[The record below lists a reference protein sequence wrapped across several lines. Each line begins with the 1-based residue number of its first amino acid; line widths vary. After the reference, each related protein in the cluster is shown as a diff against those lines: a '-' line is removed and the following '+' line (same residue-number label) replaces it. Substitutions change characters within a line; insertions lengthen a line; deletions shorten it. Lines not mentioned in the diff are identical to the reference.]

1 MKRDRRE
8 IKKSL
13 GQHYL
18 IDKHLLK
25 KISDL
30 VYKHH
35 PKTIIEIGAGTGLL
49 TQELLLKGG
58 RVHAIEIEKKSL
70 DELEKILS
78 ANEALKAVDLGEK
91 LSLQH
96 GDALTI
102 SHSKLIENLLKDSL
116 LQSDTEVLQD
126 AKEGTKDKQGTRDKQ
141 TTKTERQE
149 KAEENTIEG
158 SSANKQTTED
168 DQKTKSPTELRQE
181 LRQKIKENSIEEE
194 SKDKQKAEGATGYQ
208 RKIKGRKDLEDK
220 KVTSN
225 QQEVEEESKD
235 KQSTKDHLKIEGS
248 AIEKNSIGDQKNK
261 QTIKNDAKL
270 QQGVEGTKLQ
280 QEAKARQEK
289 FPPIAKDFPPTAMA
303 FSPMAICGNLPYNIA
318 ARLIVK
324 LLEEIDD
331 LFSTTKEIFLEEQKF
346 HLVFLIQKE
355 VARRM
360 LTPEQKR
367 ELKSKE
373 KRSLISYLIA
383 WYGKAKIHFDI
394 KPNSFFPAPKVMSSV
409 IEISINAK
417 PMGEKEDYFFYK
429 KCIKAAFQSRRKTLG
444 NSLMLSLPE
453 YAEALKIFFS
463 KNPMLKKK
471 RADDLTVEEYLK
483 LAACV
488 KENGSDR

>member
-78 ANEALKAVDLGEK
+78 ANEALKAVDLGKK

-116 LQSDTEVLQD
+116 LQSDTEGPQNTE
-126 AKEGTKDKQGTRDKQ
+126 EGTKDKQGIRDKQ
-141 TTKTERQE
+141 TTETERQR
-149 KAEENTIEG
+149 KTEENTIEG
-158 SSANKQTTED
+158 NSANKQTTEN
-168 DQKTKSPTELRQE
+168 DQKTKSPTELQQE
-181 LRQKIKENSIEEE
+181 LRQKIKENSIEE
-194 SKDKQKAEGATGYQ
+194 D
-208 RKIKGRKDLEDK
+208 
-220 KVTSN
+220 
-225 QQEVEEESKD
+225 SKD

-248 AIEKNSIGDQKNK
+248 TIEENSIGDQKNK

-270 QQGVEGTKLQ
+270 QQGVEGAELQ
-280 QEAKARQEK
+280 QEVEARQEK
-289 FPPIAKDFPPTAMA
+289 FPPIAKDSPTTAMA

-331 LFSTTKEIFLEEQKF
+331 LFSTTKEIFLEEQKI

-429 KCIKAAFQSRRKTLG
+429 KCIKAAFQSRRKTLV

-453 YAEALKIFFS
+453 YAEALKDFFS

-488 KENGSDR
+488 KENGSDK

>member
-78 ANEALKAVDLGEK
+78 ANEALKAVDLGKK

-116 LQSDTEVLQD
+116 LQSNTEVLQD

-141 TTKTERQE
+141 TIETERQE

-158 SSANKQTTED
+158 SSANKQTTEN
-168 DQKTKSPTELRQE
+168 DQKTK
-181 LRQKIKENSIEEE
+181 KNSIEEE

-248 AIEKNSIGDQKNK
+248 TIEENSIGDQKNK

-270 QQGVEGTKLQ
+270 QQGVDGAKLQ

-289 FPPIAKDFPPTAMA
+289 FPPIAKDSPPTAMA

-360 LTPEQKR
+360 LTPEQKLA
-367 ELKSKE
+367 LKSKE

-453 YAEALKIFFS
+453 YAEALKDFFS

-488 KENGSDR
+488 KENGSDK

>member
-78 ANEALKAVDLGEK
+78 ANEALKAVDLGKK

-116 LQSDTEVLQD
+116 LQSNTEVLQD
-126 AKEGTKDKQGTRDKQ
+126 AKEGTKDKEGTRDKQ
-141 TTKTERQE
+141 TIETERQ
-149 KAEENTIEG
+149 KKTEENTIEG
-158 SSANKQTTED
+158 SSANKQTTEN
-168 DQKTKSPTELRQE
+168 DQKTK
-181 LRQKIKENSIEEE
+181 KNSIEEE

-225 QQEVEEESKD
+225 QQEVEEDSKD

-248 AIEKNSIGDQKNK
+248 TIEENSIGDQKNK
-261 QTIKNDAKL
+261 QTIETEL
-270 QQGVEGTKLQ
+270 QQGVDGEAKLR
-280 QEAKARQEK
+280 QEAKSRQEK
-289 FPPIAKDFPPTAMA
+289 IPPIAKDSPPTAMA

-453 YAEALKIFFS
+453 YAEALKDFFS

-483 LAACV
+483 LTACV